1 MKNTKRSLVLLLV
14 FVILSA
20 IISGCGSNAP
30 KSLSG
35 RYVSEGSTPFS
46 YIEFFSDG
54 KYTSSHSN
62 YEGNYSIDGNRIRL
76 EGILVD
82 SKIYYFRVHGN
93 TLEMDYD
100 EDFDDPDVYVK
111 K

>member
-1 MKNTKRSLVLLLV
+1 MKKNKIAVCILNCTLLITL
-14 FVILSA
+14 LG
-20 IISGCGSNAP
+20 GCGSSQ

-35 RYVSEGSTPFS
+35 KYIGEKGSSFS
-46 YIEFFSDG
+46 SIEFFADG

-82 SKIYYFRVHGN
+82 SKIYYFRTNKN
-93 TLEMDYD
+93 TLELSYD
-100 EDFDDPDVYVK
+100 EDFESCDIYTK
-111 K
+111 Q